1 MTIEHLRAE
10 YARQMLVK
18 MGVIKDY
25 GPINPSKPVPVVILK
40 FDIQSGK

>member
-1 MTIEHLRAE
+1 MDLDHLRAE

-25 GPINPSKPVPVVILK
+25 GPIDPSKPVPIVNLNFEVC
-40 FDIQSGK
+40 D